1 MRLFT
6 AIELS
11 DHARAAI
18 AAAQRTAAAEV
29 SESAHSL
36 RLVRAEHL
44 HLTLVFIGEVGA
56 DAARPIVDC
65 MSADIPQLPFRI
77 VFGGLGIFPAH
88 GAPRVLWL
96 GVRDGVRQ
104 VIDLHTLVRDRLVR
118 AGAEV
123 ERDSYEPHL
132 TLGRWRGRGRA
143 PRSRLPAG
151 NEMVAAVDVAAV
163 TLFES
168 RLSSAGPSYTRL
180 AQARLVCP

>member
-1 MRLFT
+1 V
-6 AIELS
+6 
-11 DHARAAI
+11 
-18 AAAQRTAAAEV
+18 Q
-29 SESAHSL
+29 
-36 RLVRAEHL
+36 
-44 HLTLVFIGEVGA
+44 
-56 DAARPIVDC
+56 
-65 MSADIPQLPFRI
+65 
-77 VFGGLGIFPAH
+77 
-88 GAPRVLWL
+88 
-96 GVRDGVRQ
+96 Q